1 MAAERSVSIPAA
13 VLLAAGIAAAGW
25 FVGGGIRYFKN
36 AERYVSVK
44 GLAEREV
51 PANLAIWPIVFS
63 VSGNDLS
70 ELQARLEADAR
81 KVGDYLAAQAFAA
94 DQYALSAPRVTDNAP
109 QGGTEERAPRER
121 YLVEATMIL
130 RTPDVAAARRAMERS
145 GALVKDGVRL
155 LRSWEYNTQYFFTDL
170 DRIKPEM
177 IAEATAD
184 ARRAA
189 EKFAQDSGARVG
201 GIRRA
206 QQGYFSIEDRDP
218 FSPESKK
225 IRVVT
230 SIDYFLIGD

>member
-1 MAAERSVSIPAA
+1 MTSERAISTPAA
-13 VLLAAGIAAAGW
+13 LLLALGLAAAGW

-51 PANLAIWPIVFS
+51 AANLAIWPIVFS
-63 VSGNDLS
+63 VTGNDLS
-70 ELQARLEADAR
+70 DLQLRLEADAR
-81 KVGDYLAAQAFAA
+81 KVAAYLAAQGFTE
-94 DQYALSAPRVTDNAP
+94 DEFALSAPRVTDHAP
-109 QGGTEERAPRER
+109 QGAFEGRMPRER
-121 YLVEATMIL
+121 YQVEATTIL
-130 RTPDVAAARRAMERS
+130 RTQRVAEARRAMELS
-145 GALVKDGVRL
+145 GALVKEGVRL

-170 DRIKPEM
+170 EKVKPEM

-206 QQGYFSIEDRDP
+206 QQGYFSIDDRDP
-218 FSPESKK
+218 FSPERKK

-230 SIDYFLIGD
+230 SVDYFLMGD

>member
-1 MAAERSVSIPAA
+1 MSDRSISLGAALVVAA
-13 VLLAAGIAAAGW
+13 GLAAGGW

-51 PANLAIWPIVFS
+51 AANLAIWPIVYS

-70 ELQARLEADAR
+70 ELQLRLESDTRRVAAYLKAQGFAD
-81 KVGDYLAAQAFAA
+81 
-94 DQYALSAPRVTDNAP
+94 DQFSVSAPRINDNAP
-109 QGGTEERAPRER
+109 QGGVDGRAPAER
-121 YLVEATMIL
+121 YTVETTTIL
-130 RTPDVAAARRAMERS
+130 RTGKVAEARAAMERS
-145 GALVKDGVRL
+145 GALVKEGVRV
-155 LRSWEYNTQYFFTDL
+155 LRSYEYNTQYFFTDL
-170 DRIKPEM
+170 DQIKPEM

-189 EKFAQDSGARVG
+189 EKFAQDSGAALG

-218 FSPESKK
+218 FSPERKK
-225 IRVVT
+225 VRVVT
-230 SIDYFLIGD
+230 SVDYLLQ

>member
-1 MAAERSVSIPAA
+1 MSFDRPLSPFAAL
-13 VLLAAGIAAAGW
+13 VLAGGLAAGGW
-25 FVGGGIRYFKN
+25 FVGSGIRYFKD

-51 PANLAIWPIVFS
+51 PANLAIWPIVYT

-70 ELQARLEADAR
+70 ELQLRLEADGR
-81 KVGDYLAAQAFAA
+81 KVADYLRAQGFADA
-94 DQYALSAPRVTDNAP
+94 EFSVAAPRVTDNAP
-109 QGGTEERAPRER
+109 QGGVDGRAPRER
-121 YLVEATMIL
+121 YQVETTTIL
-130 RTPDVAAARRAMERS
+130 RTGRVAEARAAMERS
-145 GALVKDGVRL
+145 GALVKEGVRVV
-155 LRSWEYNTQYFFTDL
+155 RSWEYNTQYFFTGL
-170 DRIKPEM
+170 DEIKPAM

-189 EKFAQDSGARVG
+189 EKFAQDSGARLG

-218 FSPESKK
+218 FSPEHKK

-230 SIDYFLIGD
+230 SIDYRLE

>member
-1 MAAERSVSIPAA
+1 VSETRSISIPAA
-13 VLLAAGIAAAGW
+13 LLLALGLAVCGW
-25 FVGGGIRYFKN
+25 FVGGGIRYFKD

-51 PANLAIWPIVFS
+51 PANLAIWPIVYT

-70 ELQARLEADAR
+70 DLQLRLEADSR
-81 KVGDYLAAQAFAA
+81 KVADYLGAQGFTA
-94 DQYALSAPRVTDNAP
+94 DDFSVSAPRVADNAP
-109 QGGTEERAPRER
+109 QGGIDGRAPRER
-121 YLVEATMIL
+121 YQVETTTIL
-130 RTPDVAAARRAMERS
+130 RTRRVAEARRAMEQS
-145 GALVKDGVRL
+145 GALVKEGVRVV
-155 LRSWEYNTQYFFTDL
+155 RSWEYNTQYFFTGL
-170 DRIKPEM
+170 DEIKPAM

-218 FSPESKK
+218 FSPEQKK

-230 SIDYFLIGD
+230 SIDYLLIGD

>member
-1 MAAERSVSIPAA
+1 MSSERSISSFTAI
-13 VLLAAGIAAAGW
+13 LLAAGLAAGGW
-25 FVGGGIRYFKN
+25 FVGGGIRYFKD

-51 PANLAIWPIVFS
+51 PANLAIWPVVYS

-70 ELQARLEADAR
+70 ELQLRLEGDSR
-81 KVGDYLAAQAFAA
+81 KVAAYLRAQGFAETEFSV
-94 DQYALSAPRVTDNAP
+94 SAPRVTDNAP
-109 QGGTEERAPRER
+109 QGGVEGRAPSER
-121 YLVEATMIL
+121 YQVEVTTIL
-130 RTPDVAAARRAMERS
+130 RTGKVSEARAAMVGS
-145 GALVKDGVRL
+145 GSLVKEGVRVV
-155 LRSWEYNTQYFFTDL
+155 RSWEYNSQYFFTDL
-170 DRIKPEM
+170 DKIKPEM

-189 EKFAQDSGARVG
+189 ETFAQDSGAKLG

-218 FSPESKK
+218 FSPEQKK

-230 SIDYFLIGD
+230 SIDYLLE

>member
-1 MAAERSVSIPAA
+1 MSSERSISPFAA
-13 VLLAAGIAAAGW
+13 ILLAAGLAACGW
-25 FVGGGIRYFKN
+25 FVGGGIRYFKD

-51 PANLAIWPIVFS
+51 PANLAIWPIVYS

-70 ELQARLEADAR
+70 ELQLRLEADSR
-81 KVGDYLAAQAFAA
+81 KVADYLRAQGFADGEFSVA
-94 DQYALSAPRVTDNAP
+94 APRVTDNAP
-109 QGGTEERAPRER
+109 QGGLEGRAPAER
-121 YLVEATMIL
+121 YQVETTTIL
-130 RTPDVAAARRAMERS
+130 RTGKVAEARGAMERS
-145 GALVKDGVRL
+145 GALVKEGVRVV
-155 LRSWEYNTQYFFTDL
+155 RSWEYNTQYFFTDL
-170 DRIKPEM
+170 DRVKPEM

-218 FSPESKK
+218 FSPEHKK

-230 SIDYFLIGD
+230 SIDYRLE

>member
-1 MAAERSVSIPAA
+1 MASERSISTLAA
-13 VLLAAGIAAAGW
+13 LLLALGLAGAGW
-25 FVGGGIRYFKN
+25 FVGGGIRYFKD

-51 PANLAIWPIVFS
+51 PANLAIWPIVYS

-70 ELQARLEADAR
+70 ELQLRLEADAR
-81 KVGDYLAAQAFAA
+81 KVAAYLGTQGFSGE
-94 DQYALSAPRVTDNAP
+94 DFSLSAPRVTDNAP
-109 QGGTEERAPRER
+109 QGGVEGRAPQER
-121 YLVEATMIL
+121 YQVEATTIL
-130 RTPDVAAARRAMERS
+130 RTPKVGEARRAMERS
-145 GALVKDGVRL
+145 GALVKEGVRL

-230 SIDYFLIGD
+230 SIDYFLVGD

>member
-1 MAAERSVSIPAA
+1 MSERSVSIPAA
-13 VLLAAGIAAAGW
+13 LLLAAGLALCGW

-44 GLAEREV
+44 GLAEREA

-81 KVGDYLAAQAFAA
+81 KVASYLEAQGFAA
-94 DQYALSAPRVTDNAP
+94 EEFALSAPRVTDNAP
-109 QGGTEERAPRER
+109 QGGIDGRAPQER
-121 YLVEATMIL
+121 YQVEATMIL
-130 RTPDVAAARRAMERS
+130 RTPRVAEARRAMERS
-145 GALVKDGVRL
+145 GALVKEGVRL

-230 SIDYFLIGD
+230 SVDYFLVGE

>member
-1 MAAERSVSIPAA
+1 MRSETALSPFAAL
-13 VLLAAGIAAAGW
+13 LLAAGIAAAGW
-25 FVGGGIRYFKN
+25 FVSDGIRYFKD

-51 PANLAIWPIVFS
+51 PANLVLWPIVFT

-70 ELQARLEADAR
+70 ELQQRLEADGKRVA
-81 KVGDYLAAQAFAA
+81 DYLRAQGFTDAEFSV
-94 DQYALSAPRVTDNAP
+94 SAPRVNDNAP
-109 QGGTEERAPRER
+109 QGGIDGRAPLER
-121 YLVEATMIL
+121 YLVEATMTL
-130 RTPDVAAARRAMERS
+130 RTGKVAEARAAMERS
-145 GALVKDGVRL
+145 GALVKEGVRVV
-155 LRSWEYNTQYFFTDL
+155 RSYEMQTQYFFTDL
-170 DRIKPEM
+170 DKIKPEM

-189 EKFAQDSGARVG
+189 ERFAEDSGAAVG

-218 FSPESKK
+218 FSPEQKK

-230 SIDYFLIGD
+230 SVDYEID

>member
-1 MAAERSVSIPAA
+1 MRSETALSPFAAL
-13 VLLAAGIAAAGW
+13 LLAAGVAAAGW
-25 FVGGGIRYFKN
+25 FVGDGIRYFKD

-51 PANLAIWPIVFS
+51 PANLVLWPIVFT

-70 ELQARLEADAR
+70 ELQQRLEADGKRVA
-81 KVGDYLAAQAFAA
+81 DYLRAQGFTEAEFSV
-94 DQYALSAPRVTDNAP
+94 SAPRVSDNAP
-109 QGGTEERAPRER
+109 QGGIDGRAPLER
-121 YLVEATMIL
+121 YLVEATMTL
-130 RTPDVAAARRAMERS
+130 RTGKVAEARAAMERS
-145 GALVKDGVRL
+145 GALVKEGVRVV
-155 LRSWEYNTQYFFTDL
+155 RSYEMQTQYFFTDL
-170 DRIKPEM
+170 DKIKPEM

-189 EKFAQDSGARVG
+189 ERFAEDSGAAVG

-218 FSPESKK
+218 FSPEQKK

-230 SIDYFLIGD
+230 SVDYELD

>member
-1 MAAERSVSIPAA
+1 MSDRSSSP
-13 VLLAAGIAAAGW
+13 LAALLVAVGLAVGGW
-25 FVGGGIRYFKN
+25 FVGSGIRYFKD

-51 PANLAIWPIVFS
+51 PANLAIWPIVYS

-70 ELQARLEADAR
+70 ELQPRLEADGR
-81 KVGDYLAAQAFAA
+81 KVADYLRAQGFADA
-94 DQYALSAPRVTDNAP
+94 DFSVSAPRVTDNAP
-109 QGGTEERAPRER
+109 QGSYEGRAPSER
-121 YLVEATMIL
+121 YQVEATTIL
-130 RTPDVAAARRAMERS
+130 RTSKVAEARTAMERS
-145 GALVKDGVRL
+145 GALVKEGVRVV
-155 LRSWEYNTQYFFTDL
+155 RSYEYNTQYFFTDL

-189 EKFAQDSGARVG
+189 EKFAQDSGAVVG

-218 FSPESKK
+218 FSPETKK

-230 SIDYFLIGD
+230 SVDYFLVGD

>member
-1 MAAERSVSIPAA
+1 MSSERPISTFAAL
-13 VLLAAGIAAAGW
+13 LLAAGLALGGW

-44 GLAEREV
+44 GLAEREL

-70 ELQARLEADAR
+70 ELQLRLESDGR
-81 KVGDYLAAQAFAA
+81 KIEAYLRDQGFAA
-94 DQYALSAPRVTDNAP
+94 EEFSLSAPRVTDNAP
-109 QGGTEERAPRER
+109 QGGVDGRPPRER
-121 YLVEATMIL
+121 FLVEATMIL
-130 RTPDVAAARRAMERS
+130 RTGRVAEARRAMERS
-145 GALVKDGVRL
+145 GALVKEGVRL

-170 DRIKPEM
+170 DKIKPEM

-206 QQGYFSIEDRDP
+206 QQGYFSIDDRDP
-218 FSPESKK
+218 FSPEWKK
-225 IRVVT
+225 VRVVT
-230 SIDYFLIGD
+230 SVDYFLTGD

>member
-1 MAAERSVSIPAA
+1 MAESRSLALPAA
-13 VLLAAGIAAAGW
+13 LVLAAGVAAAGW

-51 PANLAIWPIVFS
+51 PADLAIWPIVFS

-70 ELQARLEADAR
+70 ELQLRLEGDAR
-81 KVGDYLAAQAFAA
+81 KVAGYLAGQGFDAE
-94 DQYALSAPRVTDNAP
+94 QYALSAPRVTDNAP
-109 QGGTEERAPRER
+109 QGGVDGRAPQER
-121 YLVEATMIL
+121 YQVEATVIL
-130 RTPDVAAARRAMERS
+130 RTPAVAEARRAMERS
-145 GALVKDGVRL
+145 GALVKEGVRL

-189 EKFAQDSGARVG
+189 EKFAQDSGASVG

-218 FSPESKK
+218 FSPETKK

-230 SIDYFLIGD
+230 SVDYFLVGD

>member
-1 MAAERSVSIPAA
+1 MSSDRTFSPFAAI
-13 VLLAAGIAAAGW
+13 LLAAGIAACGW
-25 FVGGGIRYFKN
+25 FVGGGIRYFKD

-51 PANLAIWPIVFS
+51 AANLAIWPIVYT

-70 ELQARLEADAR
+70 ELQLRLEADSR
-81 KVGDYLAAQAFAA
+81 KVADYLRAQGFGDADFAV
-94 DQYALSAPRVTDNAP
+94 SAPRVTDNAP
-109 QGGTEERAPRER
+109 QGGIDGRAPRER
-121 YLVEATMIL
+121 YQVEATTIL
-130 RTPDVAAARRAMERS
+130 RTGKVGEARGAMERS
-145 GALVKDGVRL
+145 GALVKEGVRVV
-155 LRSWEYNTQYFFTDL
+155 RSWEYNTQYFFTDL
-170 DRIKPEM
+170 DKIKPEM

-189 EKFAQDSGARVG
+189 EKFAQDSGAEVG

-218 FSPESKK
+218 FSPEHKK

-230 SIDYFLIGD
+230 SIDYRLE